1 MSYSVLLNFS
11 TLIFLQP
18 PRYADGGP
26 QKEVIP
32 PRSSGPNSFTS
43 SSGCSA
49 VVLPVAPV
57 VGLLER
63 LVL

>member
-1 MSYSVLLNFS
+1 MSALV
-11 TLIFLQP
+11 LQP
-18 PRYADGGP
+18 PMYADVGP

-32 PRSSGPNSFTS
+32 PRSSGPNSFMS